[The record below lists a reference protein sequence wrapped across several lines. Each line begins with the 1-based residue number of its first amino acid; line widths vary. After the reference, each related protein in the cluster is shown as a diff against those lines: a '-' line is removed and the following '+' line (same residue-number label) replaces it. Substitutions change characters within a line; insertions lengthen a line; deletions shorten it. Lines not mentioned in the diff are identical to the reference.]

1 MMIQIRGLTKQFHVA
16 GKTIPI
22 INVPHWTVTQGE
34 KIAII
39 GPSGSGKSTLLH
51 LLSGI
56 MRPDAG
62 EISIGSHVIHNM
74 REAARD
80 QFRADHIGYILQ
92 DFYLLPSLTAR
103 QNVEIAIRG
112 RGTGSSAK
120 RKERVEHMFEQVGL
134 HDRMN
139 HLPSQ
144 LSRGQQ
150 QRVAMLRAFIHEPT
164 LILADEPTGSLDAE
178 TAEEI
183 TEMMLK
189 LCGSQK
195 HTLLVVTHDLSIA
208 ERFPSQLHIYDINQ
222 IHEGRVKVK
231 GSELAI

>member
-22 INVPHWTVTQGE
+22 IHVPKWTIEQGD

-62 EISIGSHVIHNM
+62 EISIGSHAIHNM
-74 REAARD
+74 KETARD
-80 QFRADHIGYILQ
+80 QFRANYIGYIMQ
-92 DFYLLPSLTAR
+92 DFYLIPSLTAR
-103 QNVEIAIRG
+103 QNVEIAMRG
-112 RGTGSSAK
+112 KNSANK
-120 RKERVEHMFEQVGL
+120 RKEIVEHMFEQIGL

-150 QRVAMLRAFIHEPT
+150 QRVAMIRAFIHEPT
-164 LILADEPTGSLDAE
+164 LILADEPTGSLDSE

-183 TEMMLK
+183 TDLMLK
-189 LCGSQK
+189 LCNSQQ
-195 HTLLVVTHDLSIA
+195 HTLLVVTHDLRLA
-208 ERFPSQLHIYDINQ
+208 ERFPTQLHIHNINQ
-222 IHEGRVKVK
+222 IHGERVKAK
-231 GSELAI
+231 GSERAV